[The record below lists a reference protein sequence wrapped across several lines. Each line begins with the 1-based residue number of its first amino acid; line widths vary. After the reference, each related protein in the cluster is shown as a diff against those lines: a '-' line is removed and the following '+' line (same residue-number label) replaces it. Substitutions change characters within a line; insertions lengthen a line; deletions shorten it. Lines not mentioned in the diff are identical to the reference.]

1 MQTNKS
7 ETTIPQN
14 SSWPSPS
21 NRSASVVQ
29 IQSEKFLR
37 INNSINDPSQEASN
51 TSVAT
56 LNDQIKAAPLNPSAP
71 IVASAQ
77 TLDTPE
83 DVSKNE
89 VPAYNVTA
97 SPDGSGAPDGT
108 NDVNGTVGGGV
119 DAQPLYYPNGTV
131 APVAQKDE
139 FEYKEVEEGGQRDQ
153 EHVKLYKTG
162 KARIAVK
169 DAFPKIIHLNA

>member
-1 MQTNKS
+1 MVN
-7 ETTIPQN
+7 QN
-14 SSWPSPS
+14 DQVKAVPL
-21 NRSASVVQ
+21 NASAS
-29 IQSEKFLR
+29 
-37 INNSINDPSQEASN
+37 
-51 TSVAT
+51 
-56 LNDQIKAAPLNPSAP
+56 

-77 TLDTPE
+77 TLDPPE
-83 DVSKNE
+83 DGSKNE

-97 SPDGSGAPDGT
+97 SPDPSGAPDGA
-108 NDVNGTVGGGV
+108 NDLNGTAGGGV

-131 APVAQKDE
+131 APIAQKDE